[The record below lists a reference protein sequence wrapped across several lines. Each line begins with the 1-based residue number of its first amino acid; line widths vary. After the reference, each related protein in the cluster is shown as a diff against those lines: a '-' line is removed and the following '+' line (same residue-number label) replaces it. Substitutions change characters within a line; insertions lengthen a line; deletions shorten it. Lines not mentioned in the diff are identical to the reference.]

1 MQLAASALTVTL
13 LSAAA
18 APRPARAGLV
28 RAPGG
33 THDSLSARFFLAP
46 STHAA
51 SAVQPPRRRRMHAG
65 VVCAAQPQRA
75 RAGAAAAPKHT
86 GVGHWLADA
95 VKEAFS
101 STADAHGM
109 TWTPT
114 PYSGTPLHAA
124 DHHKLARVEQ
134 VMSAARTQLLSTA
147 AGGGA
152 HSAAAPAP
160 TSGAKSVPDMGAL
173 HLRACRAVPCRAV
186 LCARAARCTRLAP
199 VCVVAVPPASVLSS
213 VWR

>member
-1 MQLAASALTVTL
+1 MQLAASSLTVTL
-13 LSAAA
+13 LRAAA
-18 APRPARAGLV
+18 APRPARAGRV

-33 THDSLSARFFLAP
+33 THDSSSARFFLAP

-51 SAVQPPRRRRMHAG
+51 SAAQPLRRRRMHAG

-101 STADAHGM
+101 ATADAHGVS
-109 TWTPT
+109 WTPT
-114 PYSGTPLHAA
+114 PYSGTPLHVA

-147 AGGGA
+147 AGGA
-152 HSAAAPAP
+152 HSAAAPVP
-160 TSGAKSVPDMGAL
+160 TSGAKSVPDMSAL
-173 HLRACRAVPCRAV
+173 HLLACRAVPC
-186 LCARAARCTRLAP
+186 CARAPRAAPASRLCASF
-199 VCVVAVPPASVLSS
+199 VAVGVAARFLSS